1 MAPKEDVTTN
11 EAVSTGRVTK
21 RFHIRISRA
30 DYEVLYCKHVEYQ
43 GHHVAGLCD
52 IEAKKIYIDT
62 STEDPTETLL
72 HEILHAE
79 VYEGG
84 IRQYPSWSQDLEE
97 VLVEVFSR
105 SIASLFTLRRKR

>member
-1 MAPKEDVTTN
+1 MSHKEDATGN
-11 EAVSTGRVTK
+11 DQVSVGRVTK
-21 RFHIRISRA
+21 RFNVRISRA
-30 DYEVLYCKHVEYQ
+30 DYEVLYCKHVEYRGQ
-43 GHHVAGLCD
+43 HVAGLCD

-62 STEDPTETLL
+62 STEDTTETLL